1 MATSKDLEI
10 QNLQMRLDFTLRQLD
25 EREEQLQHYRQL
37 ATTLQ
42 DLLNT
47 QAAIEESHKSYASEQ
62 QGASSSPRPP
72 QKLAA
77 TPKKKNVSFHNDVEV
92 HYIQVVFTSCS
103 ATLTFHRN
111 QVV

>member
-10 QNLQMRLDFTLRQLD
+10 LNLQMRIDFTIRQLE

-62 QGASSSPRPP
+62 QVASSSPKP

-92 HYIQVVFTSCS
+92 HYIQVLFTSSS
-103 ATLTFHRN
+103 ATLTLLRN